1 MSAFWQN
8 GSRKTYAVKLNDVER
23 MQTLM
28 QDESESSTITSPPR
42 KRKQPDM
49 SKEDVLQNIL
59 HEKIQETMF
68 QMRY

>member
-1 MSAFWQN
+1 
-8 GSRKTYAVKLNDVER
+8 
-23 MQTLM
+23 M
-28 QDESESSTITSPPR
+28 QDESESPTITPPPGN
-42 KRKQPDM
+42 RKQPDM